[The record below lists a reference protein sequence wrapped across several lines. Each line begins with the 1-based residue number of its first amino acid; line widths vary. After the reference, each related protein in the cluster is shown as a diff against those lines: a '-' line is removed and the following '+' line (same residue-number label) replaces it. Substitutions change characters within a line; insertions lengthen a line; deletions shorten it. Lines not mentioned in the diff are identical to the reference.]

1 LTENS
6 RKYAAVAAA
15 LCLCFAAKEARS
27 ASKEH
32 DPPSAGLVMEFS
44 ASYDDALE
52 ALQETVQDKTIHGT
66 YMFDR
71 DTTLTGAVTAEST
84 PLFERWEGG
93 GKVFYKIRTE
103 VIAPR
108 HFRDSADLGT
118 VAVRYVL
125 TNAGPERTRLRI
137 DAIFVERARRVAHAS
152 DGTVESSEYK
162 LIKERL
168 DAMQFAEQEAAEAQR
183 RRESQDLAKQ
193 VLLRQRDDES
203 ARLAEAESSAKD
215 LEERVNGLR
224 HQLVRRVKAPGA
236 SLKAAPF
243 QSAANMAD
251 LAAYSDVVIVIVTP
265 HWYGIETSDGR
276 RGWVSVD
283 RVEPLP

>member
-1 LTENS
+1 
-6 RKYAAVAAA
+6 
-15 LCLCFAAKEARS
+15 
-27 ASKEH
+27 
-32 DPPSAGLVMEFS
+32 MEFS

-52 ALQETVQDKTIHGT
+52 ALQETVEDKTIGGK
-66 YMFDR
+66 YMCRR
-71 DTTLTGAVTAEST
+71 DTTLTGAATAEST

-137 DAIFVERARRVAHAS
+137 DAIFVEKARRVEHAS

-168 DAMQFAEQEAAEAQR
+168 DAMQCAAQGAGDTQR
-183 RRESQDLAKQ
+183 RS
-193 VLLRQRDDES
+193 
-203 ARLAEAESSAKD
+203 
-215 LEERVNGLR
+215 
-224 HQLVRRVKAPGA
+224 
-236 SLKAAPF
+236 
-243 QSAANMAD
+243 
-251 LAAYSDVVIVIVTP
+251 
-265 HWYGIETSDGR
+265 
-276 RGWVSVD
+276 
-283 RVEPLP
+283 

>member
-1 LTENS
+1 LSENG
-6 RKYAAVAAA
+6 RKYAAFAVA

-32 DPPSAGLVMEFS
+32 APPSGGLVMEFA

-52 ALQETVQDKTIHGT
+52 ALQEIVQDKTIHGT

-93 GKVFYKIRTE
+93 GRVFYKIRTE

-108 HFRDSADLGT
+108 HFRESADLGT

-125 TNAGPERTRLRI
+125 MNAGPERTRLRI

-168 DAMQFAEQEAAEAQR
+168 EAMQFAEQEAAEAQR
-183 RRESQDLAKQ
+183 KRESQELAKQ

-203 ARLAEAESSAKD
+203 AHLATAESSAKD

-276 RGWVSVD
+276 RGWVPVD

>member
-1 LTENS
+1 LTEHG
-6 RKYAAVAAA
+6 RKYGALAAA
-15 LCLCFAAKEARS
+15 LCLCFTAKEARS
-27 ASKEH
+27 ASKER
-32 DPPSAGLVMEFS
+32 DLPSAGLVMELS

-52 ALQETVQDKTIHGT
+52 ALQEIVQDKTIHGT

-108 HFRDSADLGT
+108 HFRESADLGT

-137 DAIFVERARRVAHAS
+137 DAIFVERARRIAHAS

-193 VLLRQRDDES
+193 VLLRQRDDERE
-203 ARLAEAESSAKD
+203 RLAAAESSAKD

-236 SLKAAPF
+236 RLK
-243 QSAANMAD
+243 
-251 LAAYSDVVIVIVTP
+251 L
-265 HWYGIETSDGR
+265 
-276 RGWVSVD
+276 
-283 RVEPLP
+283 

>member
-1 LTENS
+1 MSENR
-6 RKYAAVAAA
+6 RKYAALTAA

-32 DPPSAGLVMEFS
+32 APPSAGLVMEF
-44 ASYDDALE
+44 AATYDDALE
-52 ALQETVQDKTIHGT
+52 ALQEIVQDKTIHGT

-71 DTTLTGAVTAEST
+71 DTTLTGAATAEST

-93 GKVFYKIRTE
+93 GRVFYKIRTE

-108 HFRDSADLGT
+108 HFRESADLGT

-125 TNAGPERTRLRI
+125 MNAGPERTRLRI

-168 DAMQFAEQEAAEAQR
+168 DAMQLAEQEAAEAQR

-203 ARLAEAESSAKD
+203 ARLATAESSAKD
-215 LEERVNGLR
+215 LEERVKGLR

-251 LAAYSDVVIVIVTP
+251 LAAYSDVVIVIVTA

-276 RGWVSVD
+276 RGWVPVD

>member
-1 LTENS
+1 LSENG
-6 RKYAAVAAA
+6 RKYAAFAAA
-15 LCLCFAAKEARS
+15 LYLCFAAKEARS

-32 DPPSAGLVMEFS
+32 APPSAGLVIEFA

-52 ALQETVQDKTIHGT
+52 ALQEIVQDKTIHGT

-93 GKVFYKIRTE
+93 GRVFYKIRTE

-108 HFRDSADLGT
+108 HFRESADLGT

-125 TNAGPERTRLRI
+125 TDAGPERTRLRI

-168 DAMQFAEQEAAEAQR
+168 DVMQFAEQEAAEAQR
-183 RRESQDLAKQ
+183 KRESQELAKQ

-203 ARLAEAESSAKD
+203 AHLAAAESSGKD
-215 LEERVNGLR
+215 LEERVNDLR

-276 RGWVSVD
+276 RGWVPVD
-283 RVEPLP
+283 RVEALP

>member
-1 LTENS
+1 MTEHG
-6 RKYAAVAAA
+6 RKYGAVAAA
-15 LCLCFAAKEARS
+15 LCLCFAAREARS
-27 ASKEH
+27 APKEH
-32 DPPSAGLVMEFS
+32 DPPTAGLVMEF
-44 ASYDDALE
+44 AARYDDALE

-137 DAIFVERARRVAHAS
+137 DAIFVEKARRVAHAS

-168 DAMQFAEQEAAEAQR
+168 DAMQFAEQEAVEAQR

-203 ARLAEAESSAKD
+203 ARLAAAESSAKD

-283 RVEPLP
+283 QVEPLP

>member
-1 LTENS
+1 LTEHG
-6 RKYAAVAAA
+6 RKYGVLAAA
-15 LCLCFAAKEARS
+15 LCLCFAARQARS
-27 ASKEH
+27 ASKER
-32 DPPSAGLVMEFS
+32 DLPSAGLVMEFS
-44 ASYDDALE
+44 ASYEDALQ
-52 ALQETVQDKTIHGT
+52 ALQEIVEDKTIHGT

-93 GKVFYKIRTE
+93 GKVFYKIHTE

-125 TNAGPERTRLRI
+125 TNVSPERMRLRI

-152 DGTVESSEYK
+152 DGAVESSEYK

-168 DAMQFAEQEAAEAQR
+168 DAMQFDEQEAAEAQR
-183 RRESQDLAKQ
+183 RRESLDLAKQ
-193 VLLRQRDDES
+193 VSLRQREDES
-203 ARLAEAESSAKD
+203 TRLASAESSVR
-215 LEERVNGLR
+215 EFEQRVNGLR
-224 HQLVRRVKAPGA
+224 HQLVRRVRAPGA
-236 SLKAAPF
+236 LLKAAPF
-243 QSAANMAD
+243 QSAASMAD
-251 LAAYSDVVIVIVTP
+251 LAAYSEVVIVIVTP

-276 RGWVSVD
+276 RGWVPVD
-283 RVEPLP
+283 QLESLP

>member
-1 LTENS
+1 LRENG
-6 RKYAAVAAA
+6 RKYAALAAA

-27 ASKEH
+27 TSKEH
-32 DPPSAGLVMEFS
+32 APPSGGLVMEFA

-52 ALQETVQDKTIHGT
+52 ALQEIVQDKTIHGT

-93 GKVFYKIRTE
+93 GRVFYKIRTE

-108 HFRDSADLGT
+108 HFRESADLGT

-125 TNAGPERTRLRI
+125 MNAGPERTRLRI

-168 DAMQFAEQEAAEAQR
+168 EAMQFAEQEAAEAQR
-183 RRESQDLAKQ
+183 KRESQELAKQ

-203 ARLAEAESSAKD
+203 AHLAAAESSAKD

-276 RGWVSVD
+276 RGWVPVD

>member
-1 LTENS
+1 MTEHG
-6 RKYAAVAAA
+6 RKYGALAAA
-15 LCLCFAAKEARS
+15 LCLCFAAKQARS

-32 DPPSAGLVMEFS
+32 ALPSAGLVMEFS

-52 ALQETVQDKTIHGT
+52 ALQEIVQDKTVHGT

-137 DAIFVERARRVAHAS
+137 DAIFVEKARRVAHAS

-168 DAMQFAEQEAAEAQR
+168 DAMQFAEQEAVEAQR

-203 ARLAEAESSAKD
+203 ARLAAAESSAKD

-265 HWYGIETSDGR
+265 YWYGIETSDGR
-276 RGWVSVD
+276 RGWVPVD
-283 RVEPLP
+283 QVEPLP

>member
-1 LTENS
+1 LSENG
-6 RKYAAVAAA
+6 RKYAAFAVA

-32 DPPSAGLVMEFS
+32 APPSGGLVMEFA

-52 ALQETVQDKTIHGT
+52 ALQEIVQDKTIHGT

-93 GKVFYKIRTE
+93 GRVFYKIRTE

-108 HFRDSADLGT
+108 HFRESADLGT

-125 TNAGPERTRLRI
+125 MNAGPERTRLRI

-203 ARLAEAESSAKD
+203 AHLAAAESSAKD

-276 RGWVSVD
+276 RGWVPVD

>member
-1 LTENS
+1 
-6 RKYAAVAAA
+6 
-15 LCLCFAAKEARS
+15 
-27 ASKEH
+27 
-32 DPPSAGLVMEFS
+32 MEFS
-44 ASYDDALE
+44 ASYDDALQ
-52 ALQETVQDKTIHGT
+52 ALQEIVEDKTIHGT

-71 DTTLTGAVTAEST
+71 DTTLTGATRAEST

-137 DAIFVERARRVAHAS
+137 DAIFVEKAHRVAHVS

-183 RRESQDLAKQ
+183 RREGLDLAKQ
-193 VLLRQRDDES
+193 VLVRQREDES
-203 ARLAEAESSAKD
+203 TRLAAAESSVRE
-215 LEERVNGLR
+215 LEQRVNGLR
-224 HQLVRRVKAPGA
+224 HQLLQRVKAPGA
-236 SLKAAPF
+236 RLKAAPF
-243 QSAANMAD
+243 QSAASMAE
-251 LAAYSDVVIVIVTP
+251 LAAYSEVVIVVVTP
-265 HWYGIETSDGR
+265 HWYGIEASDGR
-276 RGWVSVD
+276 RGWVPIDQLES
-283 RVEPLP
+283 LP

>member
-1 LTENS
+1 ME
-6 RKYAAVAAA
+6 
-15 LCLCFAAKEARS
+15 FAAR
-27 ASKEH
+27 
-32 DPPSAGLVMEFS
+32 
-44 ASYDDALE
+44 YDDALE

-93 GKVFYKIRTE
+93 GKVFYKIRRE
-103 VIAPR
+103 VIGPR

-137 DAIFVERARRVAHAS
+137 DAIFVEKARRVAHAS

-168 DAMQFAEQEAAEAQR
+168 DAMQFAEQEAVEAQH

-203 ARLAEAESSAKD
+203 ARLAAAESSAKD

-224 HQLVRRVKAPGA
+224 HQLVRRMFGTGGGSATVQGLQRASSPGW
-236 SLKAAPF
+236 
-243 QSAANMAD
+243 MACF
-251 LAAYSDVVIVIVTP
+251 V
-265 HWYGIETSDGR
+265 
-276 RGWVSVD
+276 
-283 RVEPLP
+283 

>member
-1 LTENS
+1 LSENG
-6 RKYAAVAAA
+6 RKYAAFAVA

-32 DPPSAGLVMEFS
+32 APPSGGLVMEFA

-52 ALQETVQDKTIHGT
+52 ALQEIVQDKTIHGT

-93 GKVFYKIRTE
+93 GRVFYKIRTE

-108 HFRDSADLGT
+108 HFRESADLGT

-125 TNAGPERTRLRI
+125 MNAGPERTRLRI
-137 DAIFVERARRVAHAS
+137 DAIFVERARRIAHAS

-183 RRESQDLAKQ
+183 KRESQELAKQ

-203 ARLAEAESSAKD
+203 AHLATAESSAKD

-276 RGWVSVD
+276 RGWVPVD

>member
-1 LTENS
+1 LTDHG
-6 RKYAAVAAA
+6 RKYGALAAA

-32 DPPSAGLVMEFS
+32 APPSAGLVMEFA

-52 ALQETVQDKTIHGT
+52 ALQEVVQDKTIHGT

-71 DTTLTGAVTAEST
+71 DTTLTGAATAEST

-93 GKVFYKIRTE
+93 GRVFYKIRTE

-108 HFRDSADLGT
+108 HFRESADSGT

-125 TNAGPERTRLRI
+125 MNAGPERTRLRI

-193 VLLRQRDDES
+193 VLLRQREDEN
-203 ARLAEAESSAKD
+203 ARLAAAESSTKD

-276 RGWVSVD
+276 RGWVPVD